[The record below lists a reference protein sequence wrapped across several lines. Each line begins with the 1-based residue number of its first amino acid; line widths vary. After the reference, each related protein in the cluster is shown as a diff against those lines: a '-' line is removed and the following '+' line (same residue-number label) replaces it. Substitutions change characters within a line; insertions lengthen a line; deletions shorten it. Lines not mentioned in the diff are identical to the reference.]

1 MTTMASFSREK
12 ASEMVRKLSLLVLR
26 SKFGLEFP
34 CCAIVLRREV
44 AAFKSASGVKVR
56 VLVRVRL

>member
-1 MTTMASFSREK
+1 MPLRPSREK

-34 CCAIVLRREV
+34 CCAAATRGGGFQERERGE
-44 AAFKSASGVKVR
+44 AVR